1 MKKISNYSP
10 KWVLKHY
17 AFQSLGQEF
26 FQMVMKQNQ
35 TKRLGF
41 YDKIFET
48 LEKYGIEPIV
58 TINHF
63 DTPYYLAKN
72 YGGWY
77 NRKTVDFFLNY
88 ATILF
93 KRYSN
98 QVKYW
103 ITHNEINMILH
114 IPYIGGGL
122 IIPDIENKTRLCTK
136 PHIINLSHQA

>member
-1 MKKISNYSP
+1 
-10 KWVLKHY
+10 
-17 AFQSLGQEF
+17 
-26 FQMVMKQNQ
+26 
-35 TKRLGF
+35 
-41 YDKIFET
+41 
-48 LEKYGIEPIV
+48 
-58 TINHF
+58 
-63 DTPYYLAKN
+63 KN

-77 NRKTVDFFLNY
+77 NRKTVDLFLNY

-122 IIPDIENKTRLCTK
+122 IIPDIENKNQVMYQAAHHQLIASSLATK
-136 PHIINLSHQA
+136 IAKEIDNTNQIGCML